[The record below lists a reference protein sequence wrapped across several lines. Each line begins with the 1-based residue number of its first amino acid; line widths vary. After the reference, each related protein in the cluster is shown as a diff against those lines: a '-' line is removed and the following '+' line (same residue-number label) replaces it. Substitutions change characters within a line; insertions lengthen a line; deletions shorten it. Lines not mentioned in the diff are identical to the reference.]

1 MIAYHVTHIANQVRR
16 MRTMTASSSNSKSS
30 PTTPSRAP
38 AARWT
43 RRSNHRR
50 RARIGLRVHGRGGR
64 VGRAPLRRALPMT
77 GARLTAALECAND
90 AGGRCALWPSG
101 NAHACYGVSRDT
113 ATSCAYAARPA
124 SAAGAALA
132 VVGATPRPEGLVRA
146 RGRVRF
152 HTLAPALLGSL
163 PIQESLGGK
172 ARWLNEAVR
181 PPGLNLWPARDH
193 DCPPWRLKG
202 NAMPVREDFRV

>member
-38 AARWT
+38 AARWM

-77 GARLTAALECAND
+77 GLRVMPPLRCEND
-90 AGGRCALWPSG
+90 AGGRFTTRPGPDSHG
-101 NAHACYGVSRDT
+101 THRVSAD
-113 ATSCAYAARPA
+113 AAASYASAARPDVA
-124 SAAGAALA
+124 RRADEAEM
-132 VVGATPRPEGLVRA
+132 GATPQAEGLVRA
-146 RGRVRF
+146 WGWVCF
-152 HTLAPALLGSL
+152 HTPVPALQGSL
-163 PIQESLGGK
+163 PVHQSLAG
-172 ARWLNEAVR
+172 R
-181 PPGLNLWPARDH
+181 PSACAASGVLRY
-193 DCPPWRLKG
+193 R
-202 NAMPVREDFRV
+202 